1 LVEGPQSLASSEVL
15 IMKRKITKLIVG
27 GLLAFAAGVGLL
39 CCTTRAATF
48 IEPTLW
54 NVGDLNSTYQEWTA
68 GGTNAQPVTGSAQL
82 VRTTNP
88 VLATAPLL
96 SQTGAFIA
104 GSGGLYSFSGPY
116 TVTAQIPNHSV
127 VGATGTYI
135 LVQAASTMNP
145 DYDPEGNETGGSVLR
160 DSIKIY
166 DAANQLLDTSLTAE
180 VTRTFYAPNY
190 PLFGGVGYEEVA
202 WQVFVP
208 GLVGDFKVTAD
219 VMVHAGVQAVRV
231 DSIVAAG
238 AGQPGDFDG
247 DGDVDGADF
256 VNWQTN
262 FPIATGAMP
271 GQGDADGDG
280 DVDGADFVVWQTN
293 FPFTPGGGASPIPEP
308 HAVMLLALGG
318 FLALFRRRLSRR
330 V

>member
-1 LVEGPQSLASSEVL
+1 MQCTKVKFLGGGFLAL
-15 IMKRKITKLIVG
+15 AIG
-27 GLLAFAAGVGLL
+27 NGLLGSTA
-39 CCTTRAATF
+39 RAATF
-48 IEPTLW
+48 IEPTTW
-54 NVGDLNSTYQEWTA
+54 EVGDLNSTYQEWTA
-68 GGTNAQPVTGSAQL
+68 GGTSAQPVTGAAQM

-88 VLATAPLL
+88 WLAIDPVL

-116 TVTAQIPNHSV
+116 TVTAQIPSHSV
-127 VGATGTYI
+127 TGASGTHI

-145 DYDPEGNETGGSVLR
+145 DYDPEGNQTGGSVLR

-166 DAANQLLDTSLTAE
+166 DAADQLLDTSLTAE

-208 GLVGDFKVTAD
+208 GLVGDFKVTTQ
-219 VMVHAGVQAVRV
+219 VMVHAGVQAMRV
-231 DSIVAAG
+231 DSIVAA
-238 AGQPGDFDG
+238 AASQPGDFDG
-247 DGDVDGADF
+247 DSDVDGADF
-256 VNWQTN
+256 VAWQTN
-262 FPIATGAMP
+262 FPKAAAAVLAE
-271 GQGDADGDG
+271 GDADGDG

-293 FPFTPGGGASPIPEP
+293 FPFTPGGGASPVPEP

-318 FLALFRRRLSRR
+318 LLALFRHRLTRRI
-330 V
+330 